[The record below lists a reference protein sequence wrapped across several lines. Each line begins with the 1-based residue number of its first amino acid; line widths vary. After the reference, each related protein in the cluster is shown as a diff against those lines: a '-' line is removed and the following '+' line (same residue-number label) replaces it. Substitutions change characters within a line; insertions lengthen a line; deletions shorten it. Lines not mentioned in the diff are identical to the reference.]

1 MSILSTGKTMD
12 PKLVEESGERI
23 ALNAAALRLFKSE
36 YRDSGDRHSDAIFV
50 REGILNQQEE
60 ITRLRLALAASRD
73 EAEKVKADSARLDWL
88 EGHVHHTHLDAAQES
103 CYLIQHWDEKSARAA
118 IDAARAD
125 AARKEQT

>member
-1 MSILSTGKTMD
+1 MSTND
-12 PKLVEESGERI
+12 CAEVPLVEQLRSVPKDWREMREVGPCHHRNVPYGVMIHEAADTI
-23 ALNAAALRLFKSE
+23 NA
-36 YRDSGDRHSDAIFV
+36 
-50 REGILNQQEE
+50 
-60 ITRLRLALAASRD
+60 LRLALAASRD

>member
-1 MSILSTGKTMD
+1 MSYYDEINARSQVPLSILSGHGAIC
-12 PKLVEESGERI
+12 VACAEV
-23 ALNAAALRLFKSE
+23 
-36 YRDSGDRHSDAIFV
+36 DA
-50 REGILNQQEE
+50 
-60 ITRLRLALAASRD
+60 LRLALAASRD
-73 EAEKVKADSARLDWL
+73 EAEKAKADSARLDWL